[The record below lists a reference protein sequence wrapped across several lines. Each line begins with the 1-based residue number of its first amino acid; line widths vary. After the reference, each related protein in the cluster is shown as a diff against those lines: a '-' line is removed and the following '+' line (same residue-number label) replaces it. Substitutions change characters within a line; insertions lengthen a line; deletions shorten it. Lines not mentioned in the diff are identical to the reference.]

1 MQIKEWYFEAS
12 QRTKINKYVHI
23 YWSGW
28 GFRLFKKEKK
38 AHGKVVK
45 NVGERGIGGILRE
58 INLNLQRKP
67 FPYESLCLP
76 YLKP

>member
-1 MQIKEWYFEAS
+1 MY
-12 QRTKINKYVHI
+12 I
-23 YWSGW
+23 YIGR
-28 GFRLFKKEKK
+28 GGDLDYLKKKK
-38 AHGKVVK
+38 RAHGKVVK